1 MSGNIKGI
9 TIEFRGETTKLDA
22 ALRKINSEANKTQ
35 RELTSINK
43 ALKFNPTSVDLWRQK
58 QQVLN
63 EKIKQTEER
72 QQTLKDALKKMD
84 DSGISHESEEYRRFQ
99 RELIETE
106 SKLKTFKAQLREI
119 GNVKLKALSEQFKK
133 VGGQIKEVG
142 GKLTRNIT
150 MPIAAVYGA
159 SIKAAMTYG
168 DSIAKVATIADQ
180 SQVPIKTLS
189 NEILNLS
196 NESGKG
202 ASELAEATY
211 QALSASVETK
221 NVSGFVRQ
229 ATGLAKAG
237 FLETADAVDVLTTV
251 INAYGKSAEDAD
263 EIANMLIQTQNDGK
277 TTVNE
282 LAQNMGQVIPTASAL
297 NIPLEQLA
305 ASYVMLT
312 KQGIN
317 TANSTTQLRAMFNEL
332 SKDGSN
338 VSKILKDQTGKSF
351 GQLMQEGWSLGDVLK
366 VLNESVDGNGEA
378 FKNLW
383 GNTRAGQGALALV
396 NGGLE
401 EFNEEAAKMLDSTG
415 NVDKALSELA
425 TPGAAARK
433 ALNQLVNVGIQ
444 IGDVLAPYIEKASQA
459 LQWLVDKFN
468 KLSPTAQKTIVI
480 IGAIAAAIGPV
491 LTIIG
496 TLTSG
501 IGSVIGLIGKV
512 IPMISGLG
520 STVGLLSSGALLPII
535 AVIGAVVAWG
545 IILYKNWDTIKAKA
559 IELKNKVVTAFNEL
573 KSKMA
578 SVWKAITTPITNAV
592 NTIRNAINKIK
603 SIVNNAHLK
612 LPKFKLPHF
621 KISGGKLPWGIGG
634 KGTAPK
640 ISVDWYAEG
649 GIFNKATLAG
659 IGEAGP
665 EAVVPLDTLW
675 NKLDNIAK
683 ASAANNEGITIN
695 VYASPHMNVDE
706 LARRIEIR
714 LATLQRQKR
723 ATYGI

>member
-106 SKLKTFKAQLREI
+106 SKLKTFKAQLREV

-297 NIPLEQLA
+297 NIPLEQLT

-366 VLNESVDGNGEA
+366 VLNESVNGNGEA

-512 IPMISGLG
+512 MPMISGLG

-535 AVIGAVVAWG
+535 AIIGLVVAAF
-545 IILYKNWDTIKAKA
+545 ILWKKKGDEIKAGFVNMKNSLVATFNDLKA
-559 IELKNKVVTAFNEL
+559 KV
-573 KSKMA
+573 A
-578 SVWKAITTPITNAV
+578 SVFKAITTPITNAV

>member
-297 NIPLEQLA
+297 NIPLEQLT

-444 IGDVLAPYIEKASQA
+444 IGDVLAPYVEKAAQA
-459 LQWLVDKFN
+459 IQWLVDKFN
-468 KLSPTAQKTIVI
+468 SLSPEAQKTIVV
-480 IGAIAAAIGPV
+480 IGAIAAAIGPL
-491 LTIIG
+491 LTIVG

-559 IELKNKVVTAFNEL
+559 IAFKDTVVQAFNDF
-573 KSKMA
+573 KTK
-578 SVWKAITTPITNAV
+578 VTTTFNNIK
-592 NTIRNAINKIK
+592 NAIITPFQTAIDTVKRLIDKVKGWFPIK
-603 SIVNNAHLK
+603 VGNLLSGL
-612 LPKFKLPHF
+612 KLPHF
-621 KISGGKLPWGIGG
+621 KLSGEFSLKNKTVPHL
-634 KGTAPK
+634 
-640 ISVDWYAEG
+640 SVDWYANG
-649 GIFNKATLAG
+649 GIFDSPTIAG

-665 EAVVPLDTLW
+665 EAVVPLDRFW
-675 NKLDNIAK
+675 
-683 ASAANNEGITIN
+683 
-695 VYASPHMNVDE
+695 DE
-706 LARRIEIR
+706 LRTSNARTDALLE
-714 LATLQRQKR
+714 RQNVILMAVLEELEKEKNFKVDGMWAGR
-723 ATYGI
+723 YVNSLVKG

>member
-297 NIPLEQLA
+297 NIPLEQLT

-512 IPMISGLG
+512 MPMISGLG

-535 AVIGAVVAWG
+535 AIIGLVVAAF
-545 IILYKNWDTIKAKA
+545 ILWKKKGDEIKAGFVNMKNSLVATFNDLKA
-559 IELKNKVVTAFNEL
+559 KV
-573 KSKMA
+573 A
-578 SVWKAITTPITNAV
+578 SVFKAITTPITNAV

>member
-297 NIPLEQLA
+297 NIPLEQLT

-366 VLNESVDGNGEA
+366 VLNESVNGNGEA

-444 IGDVLAPYIEKASQA
+444 IGDVLAPYVEKAAQA
-459 LQWLVDKFN
+459 IQWLVDKFN
-468 KLSPTAQKTIVI
+468 SLSPEAQKTIVV
-480 IGAIAAAIGPV
+480 IGAIAAAIGPL
-491 LTIIG
+491 LTIVG

-559 IELKNKVVTAFNEL
+559 IAFKDTVVQAFNDF
-573 KSKMA
+573 KTK
-578 SVWKAITTPITNAV
+578 VTTTFNNIK
-592 NTIRNAINKIK
+592 NAIITPFQTAIDTVKRLIDKVKGWFPIK
-603 SIVNNAHLK
+603 VGNLLSGL
-612 LPKFKLPHF
+612 KLPHF
-621 KISGGKLPWGIGG
+621 KLSGEFSLKNKTVPHL
-634 KGTAPK
+634 
-640 ISVDWYAEG
+640 SVDWYANG
-649 GIFNKATLAG
+649 GIFDSPTIAG

-665 EAVVPLDTLW
+665 EAVVPLDRFW
-675 NKLDNIAK
+675 
-683 ASAANNEGITIN
+683 
-695 VYASPHMNVDE
+695 DE
-706 LARRIEIR
+706 LRTSNARTDALLE
-714 LATLQRQKR
+714 RQNVILMAVLEELEKEKNFKVDGMWAGR
-723 ATYGI
+723 YVNSLVKG

>member
-72 QQTLKDALKKMD
+72 QKTLKEALKKMD

-106 SKLKTFKAQLREI
+106 SKLKVFKAQLREI

-133 VGGQIKEVG
+133 VGKTLTDAG
-142 GKLTRNIT
+142 GKLTRNVT
-150 MPIAAVYGA
+150 APIAAAYGA
-159 SIKAAMTYG
+159 SIKAAMNYG
-168 DSIAKVATIADQ
+168 DSLAKVATIADQ

-535 AVIGAVVAWG
+535 AIIGLVVAAF
-545 IILYKNWDTIKAKA
+545 ILWKKKGDEIKAGFVNMKNSLVATFNDLKA
-559 IELKNKVVTAFNEL
+559 KV
-573 KSKMA
+573 A
-578 SVWKAITTPITNAV
+578 SVFKAITTPITNAV

-675 NKLDNIAK
+675 NKLDAIAA
-683 ASAANNEGITIN
+683 ASTGSGSPTIN
-695 VYASPHMNVDE
+695 IYAQQNQSP
-706 LARRIEIR
+706 REIAEEVER
-714 LATLQRQKR
+714 VLVRMQKQRNM
-723 ATYGI
+723 AYGGI

>member
-1 MSGNIKGI
+1 MSGTIKGI

-72 QQTLKDALKKMD
+72 QKTLKEALKKMD

-106 SKLKTFKAQLREI
+106 SKLKVFKAQLREI

-133 VGGQIKEVG
+133 VGKTLTDVG
-142 GKLTRNIT
+142 GKLTRNVT
-150 MPIAAVYGA
+150 APIAAVYGA
-159 SIKAAMTYG
+159 SIKAAMNYG
-168 DSIAKVATIADQ
+168 DSLAKVATIADQ

-297 NIPLEQLA
+297 NIPLEQLT

-480 IGAIAAAIGPV
+480 IGAIAAAIGPM

-535 AVIGAVVAWG
+535 AIIGLVVAAF
-545 IILYKNWDTIKAKA
+545 ILWKKKGDEIKAGFVNMKNSLVATFNDLKA
-559 IELKNKVVTAFNEL
+559 KV
-573 KSKMA
+573 A
-578 SVWKAITTPITNAV
+578 SVFKAITTPITNVV

-695 VYASPHMNVDE
+695 VYASPQMNVDE

>member
-106 SKLKTFKAQLREI
+106 SKLKTFKAQLREV

-297 NIPLEQLA
+297 NIPLEQLT

-512 IPMISGLG
+512 MPMISGLG

-535 AVIGAVVAWG
+535 AIIGLVVAAF
-545 IILYKNWDTIKAKA
+545 ILWKKKGDEIKAGFVNMKNSLVATFNDLKA
-559 IELKNKVVTAFNEL
+559 KV
-573 KSKMA
+573 A
-578 SVWKAITTPITNAV
+578 SVFKAITTPITNAV